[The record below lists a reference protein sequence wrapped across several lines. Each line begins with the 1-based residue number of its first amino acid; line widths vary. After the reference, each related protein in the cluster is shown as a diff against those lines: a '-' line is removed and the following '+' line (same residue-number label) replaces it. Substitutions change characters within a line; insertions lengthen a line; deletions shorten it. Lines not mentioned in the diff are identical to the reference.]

1 MPKKTE
7 LNSCRECGL
16 TPDTLK
22 MQSEIYPR
30 YTVFC
35 DRCGIGV
42 IDKNELDYAIK
53 NWNRMNA

>member
-30 YTVFC
+30 YTV
-35 DRCGIGV
+35 
-42 IDKNELDYAIK
+42 
-53 NWNRMNA
+53 